1 MANGDNPQANLEANK
16 QIAEMLARHLNL
28 YKQRATAIRAEIDV
42 LQQQTGIA
50 DKARL
55 IVQKNLELQ
64 RNAIQAEQQALEKLQ
79 QQVAEKTRLQ
89 ALESKS
95 VEQIQRLVQ
104 LEGLVGD
111 GIQKEIAGRQAALN
125 LSRQAQEAT
134 ENTVSATQR
143 VVRTTLG
150 ISDAWKKTL
159 VGSVAFGGSLNDIKQ
174 GLSASLNSTDAIM
187 SSWMKIAEVS
197 MKAALEYDN
206 MAASVRRISG
216 DAGPGDLA
224 ERTYDLHRSMLQYG
238 VSVQD
243 AGDATQSLYSGMAS
257 FSHLLP
263 AAATSLQR
271 QVALLKEVGV
281 DSKSTAEALNFM
293 DKGLRMSTSDS
304 IALTNKLFG
313 LSKSLKVP
321 PEVIFRDWQSAS
333 TELAKYGAGMG
344 EVFMGLSAQAKNTGL
359 SMSQLLGIA
368 KQFDEFDSAG
378 RAVGRLNAI
387 LGGPYLNAI
396 EMVYMTETQRI
407 QAMRESISLSGAVY
421 NDLSRHEKQT
431 IAAAAGIRD
440 MTVAAQLFGGT
451 NRQFAEAASNQAELE
466 RRAKMSQSAMN
477 KLKDAAMGLAIAV
490 GPVVDGI
497 SMLASGLAKVAS
509 IPGGQAL
516 MTLTGLLAPLAVGYY
531 KVTSALTAHK
541 AMQALV
547 TALTVK
553 NTAAVTMESRGLDVS
568 TGSIQRNSAARLANI
583 RTAENFFPALRR
595 SNDEIIRGGTSAGA
609 ATGPM
614 RGFGLSVSQVLQ
626 GGLGFVSAFMAVNSV
641 LQGTIGYAGE
651 ATAIVAGLALATMA
665 LKWAPKMAFLG
676 PFAPFAVGAGM
687 GIAAAGVFSAITK
700 AQGVPR
706 RQEGGPVE
714 EGQPYMVGEAGPE
727 VIVPSQ
733 GGTVVDNKGTEEMLG
748 GGGAMMGELRDAI
761 TNLSMRLDNVGQ
773 GGGGS
778 QAPIVI
784 ELDGEV
790 VGRHSVAAV
799 DKTLTG
805 RLLR

>member
-28 YKQRATAIRAEIDV
+28 YKQRAAAIRAEIDV

-79 QQVAEKTRLQ
+79 QQVAEKARLQ

-143 VVRTTLG
+143 AVRTTLG

-159 VGSVAFGGSLNDIKQ
+159 VGSVAFGGSLEDIKQ
-174 GLSASLNSTDAIM
+174 GLSASLSVTDGIM

-333 TELAKYGAGMG
+333 TELAKYGAGMT

-451 NRQFAEAASNQAELE
+451 NRQFAQATANQAELE

-553 NTAAVTMESRGLDVS
+553 NTAVVTAEARATDLS
-568 TGSIQRNSAARLANI
+568 TGSIHRNTAARQANI
-583 RTAENFFPALRR
+583 RTAENLFPALRR
-595 SNDEIIRGGTSAGA
+595 SNEEIIRGGKASSGAAPMFRGLGVSMSSVLSGALGAVGGFVAMSAALKDTSA
-609 ATGPM
+609 
-614 RGFGLSVSQVLQ
+614 
-626 GGLGFVSAFMAVNSV
+626 SA
-641 LQGTIGYAGE
+641 GI
-651 ATAIVAGLALATMA
+651 ATAVLAGLALATMA
-665 LKWAPKMAFLG
+665 LRWGPTMAPLG
-676 PFAPFAVGAGM
+676 PFAPFAVSAGL
-687 GIAAAGVFSAITK
+687 GIMAGGIFHAITK
-700 AQGVPR
+700 GQSVPK

-727 VIVPSQ
+727 VIVPNQ
-733 GGTVVDNKGTEEMLG
+733 GGTVVDNKGTQDMLG
-748 GGGAMMGELRDAI
+748 GASTAMMGELRDAI
-761 TNLSMRLDNVGQ
+761 ANLSMRLDNVGQ
-773 GGGGS
+773 GGGS
-778 QAPIVI
+778 QQPIIV
-784 ELDGEV
+784 ELDGNA
-790 VGRHSVAAV
+790 VGEFAV
-799 DKTLTG
+799 GKVNQSLG
-805 RLLR
+805 LLG